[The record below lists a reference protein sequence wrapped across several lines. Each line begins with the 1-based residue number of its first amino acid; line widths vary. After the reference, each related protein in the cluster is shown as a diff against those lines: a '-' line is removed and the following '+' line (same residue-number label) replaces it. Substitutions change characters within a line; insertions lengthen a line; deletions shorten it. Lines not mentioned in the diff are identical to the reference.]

1 MAVVEAVQPAVAVV
15 ERRLVVDG
23 RAVCAVEV
31 AGRTGGRM
39 RGLLGRDG
47 LEGALLLPHEPG
59 VHTFGMRFAID
70 VAFLDRRS
78 VVLEVVRMAPG
89 RFGRPRLRAR
99 SVLEAEAG
107 RFEAWGLVR
116 GSRVEIE
123 RR

>member
-1 MAVVEAVQPAVAVV
+1 VDEAVAPGVKVV

-23 RAVCAVEV
+23 RVVCPVEV
-31 AGRTGGRM
+31 AGGAEGRM

-47 LEGALLLPHEPG
+47 LEGALLLPREPG
-59 VHTFGMRFAID
+59 VHTFGMRFSID

-78 VVLEVVRMAPG
+78 LVLEVVRMAPG

-107 RFEAWGLVR
+107 RFERWGVVP
-116 GSRVEIE
+116 GARVEIQGGM
-123 RR
+123 